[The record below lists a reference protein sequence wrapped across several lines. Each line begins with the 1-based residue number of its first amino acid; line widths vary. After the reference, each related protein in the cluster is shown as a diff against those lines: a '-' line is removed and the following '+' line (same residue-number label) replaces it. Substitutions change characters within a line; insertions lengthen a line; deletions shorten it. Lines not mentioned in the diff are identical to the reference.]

1 MATVSLPR
9 TTPESQGVSS
19 TALLR
24 FVKAV
29 EKKIDELHSFML
41 LRHGQVVVEGWWA
54 PYAPHLTHMLF
65 SLSKSFTSTAVG
77 MAAAEGRLTVD
88 DLVVSFFPEDLP
100 EKVDPNLAKMRVR
113 HLLSMAT
120 GHVEDATGR
129 MIEGGG
135 DNFVRGFLALAVEN
149 EPGAPFV
156 YNSAATYMLS
166 AIVQKLT
173 GMKLID
179 YLQPRLFEPLGIEGA
194 AWESCPRGINMG
206 GWGLEV
212 RTEDIARFG
221 QLYLQKGMW
230 QGKRLIPEAWVKE
243 ATSRQV
249 SNGDPVLPND
259 WAQGYGYQF
268 WRCRHGA
275 YRGDGAFGQYCIV
288 MPEQDAV
295 LAITA
300 GVGDMQ
306 AVMNLA
312 WEHILLPMSEKPLPE
327 DAEAHKRL
335 TRKLAKL
342 ALRLPKG
349 SLSSP
354 LAAALSGKRVVFEEN
369 QNKLQSL
376 VFDFTQDCASIQTE
390 TGPIELAWKKGELL
404 KGTAPFDRFPDVP
417 VAEAGIWT
425 ADDTFTLVQR
435 FYNTPFRNT
444 ITFKI
449 DGQKVTVGQRLN
461 VSFGPTEGATLV
473 GKIE

>member
-9 TTPESQGVSS
+9 ATPESQGILSA
-19 TALLR
+19 ALLG

-41 LRHGQVVVEGWWA
+41 LRHGRVVAEGWWA
-54 PYAPHLTHMLF
+54 PYAPNLTHMLF

-88 DLVVSFFPEDLP
+88 DLVISFFSETLP

-120 GHVEDATGR
+120 GHAEDATGR

-135 DNFVRGFLALAVEN
+135 DNFVRGFLALPVEN
-149 EPGAPFV
+149 EPGSPFV

-166 AIVQKLT
+166 AIVQKVT

-212 RTEDIARFG
+212 GTEDIARFG

-230 QGKRLIPEAWVKE
+230 QGKRLIPAAWVKE
-243 ATSRQV
+243 ASSKQV
-249 SNGDPVLPND
+249 SNGDPALPNE
-259 WAQGYGYQF
+259 WSQGYGYQF
-268 WRCRHGA
+268 WRCRYGA

-295 LAITA
+295 LAITS

-312 WEHILLPMSEKPLPE
+312 WEHILLPMGAKPLPE
-327 DAEAHKRL
+327 EAETHKRL

-354 LAAALSGKRVVFEEN
+354 AAAALSRKKIVFETNEI
-369 QNKLQSL
+369 KTQSA
-376 VFDFTQDCASIQTE
+376 VFDFTQNCVTVQNKS
-390 TGPIELAWKKGELL
+390 GSFMLSWGMGNLV
-404 KGTAPFDRFPDVP
+404 KGTAPFDRHPAVP
-417 VAEAGIWT
+417 VAAAGVWT
-425 ADDTFTLVQR
+425 AEDTFTIVQYL
-435 FYNTPFRNT
+435 YNTPFRNT
-444 ITFKI
+444 ITVKV
-449 DGQKVTVGQRLN
+449 DGQKVTLDQRIN
-461 VSFGPTEGATLV
+461 VSFGPTEGVTLV

>member
-1 MATVSLPR
+1 M
-9 TTPESQGVSS
+9 SS
-19 TALLR
+19 TALLG

-41 LRHGQVVVEGWWA
+41 LRHGQVVAEGWWA

-88 DLVVSFFPEDLP
+88 DLVISFFPEDLP

-120 GHVEDATGR
+120 GHAEDATGR

-135 DNFVRGFLALAVEN
+135 DNFVRGFLALPVEN

-194 AWESCPRGINMG
+194 AWESCPRRINMG

-221 QLYLQKGMW
+221 QLYLQKGIW

-243 ATSRQV
+243 ATSKQV
-249 SNGDPVLPND
+249 SNGDPALPND

-275 YRGDGAFGQYCIV
+275 YRGDGAFGQFCIV

-312 WEHILLPMSEKPLPE
+312 WEHILLPVGENPLPE
-327 DAEAHKRL
+327 EPEAHKRL

-349 SLSSP
+349 NLSSP
-354 LAAALSGKRVVFEEN
+354 AAAALSGRKIVFEANDAKTE
-369 QNKLQSL
+369 SA
-376 VFDFTQDCASIQTE
+376 VFDFIQNCASVQNESGTF
-390 TGPIELAWKKGELL
+390 ELTWGMGKLVN
-404 KGTAPFDRFPDVP
+404 GTAPFDRFPAVP
-417 VAEAGIWT
+417 VAAAGAWT
-425 ADDTFTLVQR
+425 VENTFTIVQYL
-435 FYNTPFRNT
+435 YNTPFRNT
-444 ITFKI
+444 ITLKL
-449 DGQKVTVGQRLN
+449 DGKKVTVSQRIN
-461 VSFGPTEGATLV
+461 VSFGPTEGVTLV
-473 GKIE
+473 GKIA